1 MSSLCLSISSRS
13 PCFFLD
19 RSTNHAA
26 TDAAEARNAI
36 RTPAHVSMGYPFLN
50 MVFAAFT
57 APSFFAVCEKMS
69 R

>member
-26 TDAAEARNAI
+26 TDAAEVRNA
-36 RTPAHVSMGYPFLN
+36 TNAPAHVSMDYPFLN
-50 MVFAAFT
+50 IVLAACT
-57 APSFFAVCEKMS
+57 APSFFAVCEKTS